1 MEGSPFVGEGVPL
14 ALDARVVRVE
24 GLADADHIQA
34 GLVCQLLHQRLDLLH
49 RLAVDVFLAHSPIN
63 WERDVEGMSGRRQVG
78 NQTNRTQR
86 ASRDPAPPT
95 PALARPHS
103 RYSATIRGMA
113 HGRGFTYTTTPGFRR
128 AKSVTSRSTNS
139 LRDPAKVSTVARTQ
153 PHSSPPPFPALPL
166 PRASPGAAGRGRIP
180 AEAEAEALQL
190 LHVTP

>member
-14 ALDARVVRVE
+14 TLDARIVRVE

-34 GLVCQLLHQRLDLLH
+34 GLVCQLLHQRPDLLH
-49 RLAVDVFLAHSPIN
+49 RLVVDVFLAHSPIN
-63 WERDVEGMSGRRQVG
+63 WQRDVVGDEWKAPGRKSDKQNAAG
-78 NQTNRTQR
+78 KPGSR
-86 ASRDPAPPT
+86 AAHPRPE
-95 PALARPHS
+95 RPHS

-113 HGRGFTYTTTPGFRR
+113 HGRGFTYTTTPGFCR

-139 LRDPAKVSTVARTQ
+139 LRDPAKVRTVARSQ
-153 PHSSPPPFPALPL
+153 SQRSLPPFPALLL

-190 LHVTP
+190 LHVAT